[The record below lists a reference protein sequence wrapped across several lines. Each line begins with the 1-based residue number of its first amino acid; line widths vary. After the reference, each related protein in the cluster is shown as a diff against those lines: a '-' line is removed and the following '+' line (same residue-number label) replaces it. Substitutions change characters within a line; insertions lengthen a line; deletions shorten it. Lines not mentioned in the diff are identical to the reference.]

1 MKKIVITLLS
11 ALAIYCG
18 FAQNSPLKVGQ
29 THKTTSGLEI
39 ATLLDGTGN
48 VPKTGDVVQIH
59 YRLAIKDGK
68 ILASTQEKGNPPV
81 FVKVGSGTYIKA
93 LDETLLL
100 MKAGTR
106 VNVIIPP
113 SMGFGKNAVDNEIPA
128 NSTLMMELLLID
140 PNQKKPDNV
149 NANNNN
155 TNNNTQSKPVEF
167 DENKA
172 IKSATGLKT
181 IITKDGAGNKP
192 NTGDSVYV
200 HYRGTLENGTEFDS
214 SYRRNQ
220 PFGFKLGVGQVI
232 KGWDEGIAMLN
243 EGAKAILKIPADLAY
258 GNRAVGTIPAN
269 STLIFEVE
277 LVKISQKK

>member
-1 MKKIVITLLS
+1 MLS
-11 ALAIYCG
+11 ALSIYCG
-18 FAQNSPLKVGQ
+18 FSQTSPLKVGQ
-29 THKTTSGLEI
+29 THKTASGLEI
-39 ATLLDGTGN
+39 ATLLEGTGSI
-48 VPKTGDVVQIH
+48 PKSGDIVQVH
-59 YRLAIKDGK
+59 YRLAVKDGK
-68 ILASTQEKGNPPV
+68 IIASTQEKGNPPV
-81 FVKVGSGTYIKA
+81 FVKIGSGQYIKA
-93 LDETLLL
+93 LDESLML

-113 SMGFGKNAVDNEIPA
+113 AMGFGKNTVDKEIPA

-140 PNQKKPDNV
+140 PNQKKSDNNN
-149 NANNNN
+149 NANNN
-155 TNNNTQSKPVEF
+155 TNAKPVEF

-172 IKSATGLKT
+172 IKSATGLKV
-181 IITKDGAGNKP
+181 IITKDGTGNKP

-243 EGAKAILKIPADLAY
+243 EGAKAILKIPASLAY
-258 GNRAVGTIPAN
+258 GERAVGTIPAN

-277 LVKISQKK
+277 LMKISRKK

>member
-1 MKKIVITLLS
+1 MKKIAIVILFALS
-11 ALAIYCG
+11 VYCG
-18 FAQNSPLKVGQ
+18 FAQNSPLKAGQ
-29 THKTTSGLEI
+29 AYKTSSGLEI
-39 ATLLDGTGN
+39 ATLLEGTGSI
-48 VPKTGDVVQIH
+48 PKTGDIVQIH
-59 YRLAIKDGK
+59 YRLGVKDGK
-68 ILASTQEKGNPPV
+68 IVASTQDKGKPPV

-106 VNVIIPP
+106 VNVTIPP
-113 SMGFGKNAVDNEIPA
+113 SMGFGKKAVDTEIPA
-128 NSTLMMELLLID
+128 NSTLMLELLLID
-140 PNQKKPDNV
+140 PNQKKTDKNV
-149 NANNNN
+149 NNN
-155 TNNNTQSKPVEF
+155 QSNAKPVEF

-181 IITKDGAGNKP
+181 IILKEGKGDKP

-200 HYRGTLENGTEFDS
+200 HYRGTLENGNEFDS

-243 EGAKAILKIPADLAY
+243 EGAKAILKIPASLGY
-258 GNRAVGTIPAN
+258 GDRAVGTIPAG

-277 LVKISQKK
+277 LVKIARKK

>member
-11 ALAIYCG
+11 ALTIYCS

-29 THKTTSGLEI
+29 THKTASGLEI
-39 ATLLDGTGN
+39 ATLLEGTGN
-48 VPKTGDVVQIH
+48 IPKTGDTVQIH
-59 YRLAIKDGK
+59 YRLAVKDGK
-68 ILASTQEKGNPPV
+68 IVASTQEKGNPPV
-81 FVKVGSGTYIKA
+81 FVKLGSGAYIKA
-93 LDETLLL
+93 LDETLML

-113 SMGFGKNAVDNEIPA
+113 SMGFGKNAVDTEIPA

-140 PNQKKPDNV
+140 PNQKKPDN
-149 NANNNN
+149 NTSANNNNN
-155 TNNNTQSKPVEF
+155 TNAQVKPVEF

-172 IKSATGLKT
+172 ITSATGLKV
-181 IITKDGAGNKP
+181 IITKDGTGDKP
-192 NTGDSVYV
+192 NQGDSVYV

-220 PFGFKLGVGQVI
+220 PFGFKLGIGQVI

-243 EGAKAILKIPADLAY
+243 EGAKAILKIPANLAY
-258 GNRAVGTIPAN
+258 GERAVGSIPAN

-277 LVKISQKK
+277 LMKISRKK